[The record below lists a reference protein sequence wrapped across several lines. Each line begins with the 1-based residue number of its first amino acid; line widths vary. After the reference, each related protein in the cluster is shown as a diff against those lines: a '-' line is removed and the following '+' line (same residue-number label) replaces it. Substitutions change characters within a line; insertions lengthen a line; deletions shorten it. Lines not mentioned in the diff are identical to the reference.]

1 MNQTLPILLSLA
13 DAAKE
18 LCQSTSGRKI
28 TVTTLR
34 KEIRR
39 GRLRHR
45 SIGGK
50 HYVDYPAIKEWL
62 DTCLVKESR
71 PASSSANEAVAIKS
85 TSSRTATQRSALD
98 AALSAAHKLK
108 GLSGNTS
115 SAG

>member
-39 GRLRHR
+39 GRLAPVVAQQLEERWR
-45 SIGGK
+45 K
-50 HYVDYPAIKEWL
+50 HHVPVFVSLAPGSSPGQHL
-62 DTCLVKESR
+62 CLG
-71 PASSSANEAVAIKS
+71 SSTIW
-85 TSSRTATQRSALD
+85 RF
-98 AALSAAHKLK
+98 
-108 GLSGNTS
+108 GLPEPIL
-115 SAG
+115 